1 MVTQYGMSE
10 PMEYIDKPI
19 SELLE
24 DIASE
29 NVESI
34 EIYGN
39 DLLVSTK
46 TNYKYRTYKEE
57 EFSLIEFLQNKKTTT
72 SKNRIKLFVKKTK
85 RLGGLGPRTF
95 GKKDELVFLGRE
107 ISEQRDYS
115 DRTAEEIDDEV
126 QNFVMTAY
134 GRAKEILMSSK
145 SKLTQVARYLIA
157 NESVEGDDLKRLFD
171 SIAPNIEDM
180 TQTATS

>member
-1 MVTQYGMSE
+1 
-10 PMEYIDKPI
+10 
-19 SELLE
+19 
-24 DIASE
+24 
-29 NVESI
+29 
-34 EIYGN
+34 
-39 DLLVSTK
+39 
-46 TNYKYRTYKEE
+46 
-57 EFSLIEFLQNKKTTT
+57 
-72 SKNRIKLFVKKTK
+72 
-85 RLGGLGPRTF
+85 
-95 GKKDELVFLGRE
+95 LGRE